1 MAKTSIEK
9 RKAKRKAKQKQ
20 RKVNL
25 SLALQKSKAEY
36 LFQEALWLRDDGK
49 LEKAIAYL
57 EKALKSDPHNKDMLN
72 EIAYLGNRTAKPDVE
87 LKGLLGLHNN
97 GCIKIEHMPALCELL
112 KRTSKYEQSLSIA
125 EETLQLIPK
134 MKIRNKRATR
144 AFLVETQKYCRSQLQ
159 RKLNQPAVSF
169 SKDTLSTTQETI
181 KPSAAFKNDAPTE
194 IRSKKSVSVPE
205 IPITIQMDSLSFLKD
220 LVNGESTSLENYEL
234 ALEGHRI
241 RFKETFDNLICL
253 YNL

>member
-72 EIAYLGNRTAKPDVE
+72 EIAYLGNRTAKPD
-87 LKGLLGLHNN
+87 
-97 GCIKIEHMPALCELL
+97 
-112 KRTSKYEQSLSIA
+112 
-125 EETLQLIPK
+125 
-134 MKIRNKRATR
+134 
-144 AFLVETQKYCRSQLQ
+144 
-159 RKLNQPAVSF
+159 
-169 SKDTLSTTQETI
+169 
-181 KPSAAFKNDAPTE
+181 
-194 IRSKKSVSVPE
+194 
-205 IPITIQMDSLSFLKD
+205 
-220 LVNGESTSLENYEL
+220 
-234 ALEGHRI
+234 
-241 RFKETFDNLICL
+241 
-253 YNL
+253 